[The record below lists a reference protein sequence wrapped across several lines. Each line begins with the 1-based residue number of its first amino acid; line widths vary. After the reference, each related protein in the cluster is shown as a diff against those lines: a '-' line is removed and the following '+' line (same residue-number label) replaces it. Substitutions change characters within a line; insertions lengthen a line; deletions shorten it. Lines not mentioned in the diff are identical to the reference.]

1 MAKAF
6 VIGSQ
11 GLVDELALAGVEAVG
26 GADPVYATRVFRSE
40 AEFLEV
46 GWLWWWVG
54 VLGYGYIWIWVGVGV
69 LGYG

>member
-1 MAKAF
+1 MGKAF

-26 GADPVYATRVFRSE
+26 GADPAYATRVFRSE

-46 GWLWWWVG
+46 GCG
-54 VLGYGYIWIWVGVGV
+54 AGGSIVLVESGTAQYD
-69 LGYG
+69 L